1 MIGAAGNGSQLESYA
16 VDRGVPETGR
26 RECPEGANG
35 PASCELSTGCPSA
48 SRARVLEKP
57 IVRASRPQHR
67 AAVLCFARSRRHA
80 ARRNPH
86 GPPPR
91 PRLPPLEA
99 LGGGPR
105 KLAINAAQGR
115 ASETLHRSR
124 TLSRMLS
131 AVSGPRNQLCRTP
144 ILGIKNRPA
153 RAAFCC
159 RRFPALDGVES
170 GARRSPPSRV
180 GSGRSD
186 DHSMICTILRV
197 FGSTRTVLSLT
208 TV

>member
-16 VDRGVPETGR
+16 VDRGLPETGR
-26 RECPEGANG
+26 RKCPEGADG
-35 PASCELSTGCPSA
+35 LASCELSTGCPSG

-57 IVRASRPQHR
+57 IFRASRPQHR
-67 AAVLCFARSRRHA
+67 AAVLCLARSRRHA

-144 ILGIKNRPA
+144 ILGSRTALPGRLFVAGAFLPSMESSPGQEGAHPRGWAPA
-153 RAAFCC
+153 
-159 RRFPALDGVES
+159 DQ
-170 GARRSPPSRV
+170 
-180 GSGRSD
+180 
-186 DHSMICTILRV
+186 TIIR
-197 FGSTRTVLSLT
+197 
-208 TV
+208 